1 MSLRKVCPCDI
12 SGICPYDAE
21 YFGTCEHYC
30 GADEPQDDYYGD
42 WDEEEDID
50 EE

>member
-1 MSLRKVCPCDI
+1 MSLKQICPCDY

-30 GADEPQDDYYGD
+30 GADEPQDDPEI
-42 WDEEEDID
+42 WDEEE
-50 EE
+50 EEE